1 MIIHEL
7 QITKG
12 SREAV
17 PLRRIVVPGLPHHIT
32 QRGNGR
38 QDVFDVDSDRLL
50 FLDLLAEYSHRYHLE
65 ICGYC
70 LMGNHFHPIAVPP
83 EENSAA
89 RTLRRL

>member
-1 MIIHEL
+1 MRALRAVSVCATICPHRTS
-7 QITKG
+7 QGCRIT
-12 SREAV
+12 S
-17 PLRRIVVPGLPHHIT
+17 PS
-32 QRGNGR
+32 GNGR
-38 QDVFDVDSDRLL
+38 QDVLDADSDRLL